1 MAMVDIAA
9 LEPFTERA
17 TELLVRLAQEGD
29 PQLAKAYDELLFEA
43 LYAVVRQRGVTLA
56 MRAAESSVKG
66 VWLPRVQPSDLDA
79 IALDATVG
87 ALERA
92 RRTAERFDPARGDGA
107 SWALGAAGF
116 AYIDAV
122 RDFYLVRRKG
132 QAVSV
137 DPAELGPL
145 ADQRVAGPS
154 PEHIAETR
162 AALMDA
168 LNRLSADERYVVL
181 AQAQYGMSYAEIA
194 QYRFGDVLETK
205 RVDTVLQSARRKLAI
220 AERAWNAAHR

>member
-1 MAMVDIAA
+1 MVDTSA
-9 LEPFTERA
+9 LEPFAERA
-17 TELLVRLAQEGD
+17 TDLLLRLAGEQD
-29 PQLAKAYDELLFEA
+29 PLLARAYDELLFGD
-43 LYAVVRQRGVTLA
+43 LYNVVRRRGVSLA
-56 MRAAESSVKG
+56 MRAAETAVKG
-66 VWLPRVQPSDLDA
+66 VWLPRIQPGDLDA

-132 QAVSV
+132 ETINV
-137 DPAELGPL
+137 DPAELGEL
-145 ADQRVAGPS
+145 ADQQVTGAT
-154 PEHIAETR
+154 PEQITETR
-162 AALMDA
+162 AALAGA
-168 LNRLSADERYVVL
+168 LGRLSEDERYVVL

-194 QYRFGDVLETK
+194 TYRFGSPLESK
-205 RVDTVLQSARRKLAI
+205 KVDRILQSARRKLAD
-220 AERAWNAAHR
+220 AERAWNADS